1 MASTFEKL
9 KCKRKEGI
17 EINIKE
23 VVFEDGKVSSAVSN
37 VV

>member
-1 MASTFEKL
+1 MARTSEKL
-9 KCKRKEGI
+9 KCKRKDGI

-23 VVFEDGKVSSAVSN
+23 VVCEDGKVSSVVYN